1 MNIVKKFDENE
12 ELIAYFIKLGLKDN
26 INLSSSILYHFP
38 SIDNQKYKCYEFP
51 KIEEAIFQEKSLT
64 KYEIPQYIGD
74 IPEGFSCFCTL
85 WEASKVK
92 QYIQL
97 NHEQQEHLGNA
108 EKEDINNGDTLKEP
122 IPKTNFCHLCRR
134 KFDNY
139 LIHIE
144 TETHKNNICKN
155 PMTINT
161 AKDTFKRINKFWED
175 KKNSNNNNINNKI
188 IKKSDSSKL
197 SGTSMSSFSSAIS
210 TYKFDDNLIKDIN
223 NFVLEPDNSD
233 NEKNNNKENQ
243 SDNKTNNQTKKI
255 RHSKNRSYFATP
267 SSKENLLE
275 SKYSSHLSSSQS
287 SLNLF
292 INKKRKVNN
301 ERTNNNFIEEE
312 NEEKEKD
319 YFPQL
324 NINKTKKLIRGVDI
338 FFK

>member
-1 MNIVKKFDENE
+1 M
-12 ELIAYFIKLGLKDN
+12 
-26 INLSSSILYHFP
+26 SSSILYHFP
-38 SIDNQKYKCYEFP
+38 TIDNQNYKCYEFP
-51 KIEEAIFQEKSLT
+51 KIEEEKFQEKSLT

-92 QYIQL
+92 QYIQS
-97 NHEQQEHLGNA
+97 NPEQQEHLGNDG
-108 EKEDINNGDTLKEP
+108 KESKNSGDVLKEP
-122 IPKTNFCHLCRR
+122 IPQTNYCHLCRR

-139 LIHIE
+139 LVHIE

-155 PMTINT
+155 PITINT
-161 AKDTFKRINKFWED
+161 AKDTFKRINQFWED
-175 KKNSNNNNINNKI
+175 QKNINNCNNLDSKI
-188 IKKSDSSKL
+188 IRKSESSKL

-210 TYKFDDNLIKDIN
+210 TFKFDDNLIKDIN
-223 NFVLEPDNSD
+223 NFTLEQDNSD

-243 SDNKTNNQTKKI
+243 SENKINSHSKKI
-255 RHSKNRSYFATP
+255 KHSKNKSYFATP

-292 INKKRKVNN
+292 IKKKRKIKI
-301 ERTNNNFIEEE
+301 ERTNSNFIEEE

-319 YFPQL
+319 YFPNL